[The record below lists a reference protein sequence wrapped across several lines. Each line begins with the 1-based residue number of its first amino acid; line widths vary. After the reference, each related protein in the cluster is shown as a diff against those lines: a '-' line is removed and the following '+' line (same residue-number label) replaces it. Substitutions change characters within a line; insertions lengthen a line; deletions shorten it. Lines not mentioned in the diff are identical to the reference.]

1 MYNNCILTNVP
12 SYRIID
18 EGEGVWGG
26 RRGGGGGGGDGRGDG
41 EDILLFNS
49 MSYE

>member
-1 MYNNCILTNVP
+1 MYTNQC
-12 SYRIID
+12 SLLQDNRWGSK
-18 EGEGVWGG
+18 GEGVWGG

-49 MSYE
+49 MSYK